1 MNIFK
6 GFLISSIA
14 MTTFVGTDLILQN
27 DSIHNK
33 VYAESYNVTYKE
45 RDSQEERLIVKFKNQ
60 IDLPYE
66 DGIEKRIKNGDYD
79 NNLKELF
86 SENKELTLNRLFS
99 SVNPIEIEK
108 LSVHSKSFANPSA
121 NNLLNYYIV
130 QAPNNIEIE
139 LLLKKFET
147 SPLVEEAYIQE
158 KQILTPP
165 EIQLQ
170 DLSVNPYDDP
180 RFKNQGYLEAAPKG
194 INASHAWSIKGGDGK
209 GTTFVDMEYGWLLN
223 HEDLV
228 NKNIKLMSG
237 QNISQHRAHGTS
249 VLGIVSSEDNQI
261 GNIGIAPKA
270 NVKVI
275 SQIRDNGI
283 YNTADAILSAVH
295 NLQSGDVLL
304 LEAQASYDGYGD
316 KYLPV
321 EVHPDIF
328 DAIRVGADKGI
339 IIIEAGANGSNDLDN
354 FKDRNGKKILN
365 RNSPDFKDSGAI
377 MVGAGSSTVPHKRL
391 WFSNY
396 GSRLDVYGW
405 GENVDTTSANPSQNT
420 TNLYTS
426 TFSGTSSASPIIA
439 GAATSIQGIAKEH
452 RGYPYTPA
460 ELRNILSNPNTG
472 TQSQD
477 PWNDRIGVLPDLKS
491 ILDNLGFNSDIP
503 NSSSILEGKQFAWSL
518 KGISDFEFAKINF
531 NKSTEEM
538 QVDLKSGIP
547 HHYFN
552 ETYASIKVQNASGK
566 IVYNK
571 NIYGN
576 QQQNAESQKV
586 SVKVGDYIE
595 LTHLEGVHRATFT
608 NVDNSKQES
617 FGKKAIY
624 EVTKEGLKK
633 VEKMPEATI
642 LDGNQFAWSLKGY
655 SDREIAKVNYDKT
668 AEEMKIKLEAGVPH
682 SYFASTYASIK
693 VQNSSGNVIYNKEI
707 EGNKQ
712 QNAESQT
719 VPVKIGDYI
728 ELTHIEGEATKEKT
742 RATLINLENNK
753 NETIGK
759 TARYQITKEGLK
771 KVEKMPETT
780 VLDGNQFNWSL
791 KGYNDREIAKVE
803 YNKATEK
810 MQIKLEAG
818 IPHSYFT
825 STYASIK
832 VQNSSGN
839 ILYNKEIVGNRQQPA
854 ESQTVPVKV
863 GDYIEFTHI
872 EGEAQKE
879 KTRATLTNLENN
891 KQEFVGKKKTYQ
903 VTPTGLLLGNVN
915 Y

>member
-66 DGIEKRIKNGDYD
+66 DGIEKRIKSGDYD
-79 NNLKELF
+79 NNLQKLF
-86 SENKELTLNRLFS
+86 SENTELTLNRLFS

-108 LSVHSKSFANPSA
+108 LSVQSKSVANESA

-165 EIQLQ
+165 EIQLPN
-170 DLSVNPYDDP
+170 LSVNPYDDP

-194 INASHAWSIKGGDGK
+194 INAPHAWSIKGGDGK
-209 GTTFVDMEYGWLLN
+209 DTTFVDMEYGWLLN

-237 QNISQHRAHGTS
+237 QNINQHRAHGTS

-295 NLQSGDVLL
+295 NLQAGDILL

-503 NSSSILEGKQFAWSL
+503 NASSILEGKQFAWSL

-566 IVYNK
+566 VVYNK

-668 AEEMKIKLEAGVPH
+668 VEEMKVKLEAGVPH
-682 SYFASTYASIK
+682 SYFTSTYASIK
-693 VQNSSGNVIYNKEI
+693 VQNASGNVLYNKEI
-707 EGNKQ
+707 VGNKQ

-759 TARYQITKEGLK
+759 TARYQVTKEGLK

-839 ILYNKEIVGNRQQPA
+839 ILYNKEIVGNRQQNA

-879 KTRATLTNLENN
+879 KTRATLTNLENS

-903 VTPTGLLLGNVN
+903 VTPTGLLIK
-915 Y
+915 

>member
-45 RDSQEERLIVKFKNQ
+45 RDSQEERLVVKFKNQ

-79 NNLKELF
+79 NNLKKLF
-86 SENKELTLNRLFS
+86 SENTELTLNRLFS

-108 LSVHSKSFANPSA
+108 LSVQSKSVVNESA
-121 NNLLNYYIV
+121 NNLLNYYIL

-165 EIQLQ
+165 EIQLPN
-170 DLSVNPYDDP
+170 LSVNPYDDP

-209 GTTFVDMEYGWLLN
+209 DTTFVDMEYGWLLN

-295 NLQSGDVLL
+295 NLQAGDILL
-304 LEAQASYDGYGD
+304 LEAQAAYDGYGD

-452 RGYPYTPA
+452 RGSPYTPA

-472 TQSQD
+472 TKSQD

-491 ILDNLGFNSDIP
+491 ILDNLDFNSDIP
-503 NSSSILEGKQFAWSL
+503 NSSSILEGNQFAWSL

-538 QVDLKSGIP
+538 QVDLKAGVP

-566 IVYNK
+566 VVYNK

-576 QQQNAESQKV
+576 KQQNAESQKV
-586 SVKVGDYIE
+586 PVKVGDYIE
-595 LTHLEGVHRATFT
+595 LTHQEGVHRATLT

-617 FGKKAIY
+617 FGKKAMY
-624 EVTKEGLKK
+624 EV
-633 VEKMPEATI
+633 
-642 LDGNQFAWSLKGY
+642 
-655 SDREIAKVNYDKT
+655 
-668 AEEMKIKLEAGVPH
+668 
-682 SYFASTYASIK
+682 
-693 VQNSSGNVIYNKEI
+693 
-707 EGNKQ
+707 
-712 QNAESQT
+712 
-719 VPVKIGDYI
+719 
-728 ELTHIEGEATKEKT
+728 
-742 RATLINLENNK
+742 
-753 NETIGK
+753 
-759 TARYQITKEGLK
+759 TKEGLK

-780 VLDGNQFNWSL
+780 VLDGNQFSWSL
-791 KGYNDREIAKVE
+791 KGYSDREIAKVN
-803 YNKATEK
+803 YNRVTEK
-810 MQIKLEAG
+810 MQVNLEAG
-818 IPHSYFT
+818 VPHSYFNN
-825 STYASIK
+825 TYASIK
-832 VQNSSGN
+832 VQNSSGSVV
-839 ILYNKEIVGNRQQPA
+839 YNKEIVGNRQQTA

-872 EGEAQKE
+872 EGEAVNE
-879 KTRATLTNLENN
+879 KTRAKLTNLENN
-891 KQEFVGKKKTYQ
+891 KQEYIGKKRIYQ
-903 VTPTGLLLGNVN
+903 VTSTGLNKID
-915 Y
+915 

>member
-27 DSIHNK
+27 DSIYNK
-33 VYAESYNVTYKE
+33 IYAESYNVTYKE
-45 RDSQEERLIVKFKNQ
+45 RDSQEERLVVKFKNQ

-79 NNLKELF
+79 NNLKKLF
-86 SENKELTLNRLFS
+86 SENTELTLNRLFS

-108 LSVHSKSFANPSA
+108 LSVQSKSVANESA

-165 EIQLQ
+165 EIQLPN
-170 DLSVNPYDDP
+170 LSVNPYDDP
-180 RFKNQGYLEAAPKG
+180 RFTNQGYLEAAPKG

-209 GTTFVDMEYGWLLN
+209 DTTFVDMEYGWLLN

-295 NLQSGDVLL
+295 NLQAGDILL

-452 RGYPYTPA
+452 RGSPYTPA

-472 TQSQD
+472 TKSQD
-477 PWNDRIGVLPDLKS
+477 PLNDRIGVLPDLKS

-503 NSSSILEGKQFAWSL
+503 NSSSILEG
-518 KGISDFEFAKINF
+518 
-531 NKSTEEM
+531 
-538 QVDLKSGIP
+538 
-547 HHYFN
+547 
-552 ETYASIKVQNASGK
+552 
-566 IVYNK
+566 
-571 NIYGN
+571 
-576 QQQNAESQKV
+576 
-586 SVKVGDYIE
+586 
-595 LTHLEGVHRATFT
+595 
-608 NVDNSKQES
+608 
-617 FGKKAIY
+617 
-624 EVTKEGLKK
+624 
-633 VEKMPEATI
+633 
-642 LDGNQFAWSLKGY
+642 NQFAWSL
-655 SDREIAKVNYDKT
+655 
-668 AEEMKIKLEAGVPH
+668 
-682 SYFASTYASIK
+682 
-693 VQNSSGNVIYNKEI
+693 
-707 EGNKQ
+707 
-712 QNAESQT
+712 
-719 VPVKIGDYI
+719 
-728 ELTHIEGEATKEKT
+728 
-742 RATLINLENNK
+742 
-753 NETIGK
+753 
-759 TARYQITKEGLK
+759 
-771 KVEKMPETT
+771 
-780 VLDGNQFNWSL
+780 
-791 KGYNDREIAKVE
+791 
-803 YNKATEK
+803 
-810 MQIKLEAG
+810 
-818 IPHSYFT
+818 
-825 STYASIK
+825 
-832 VQNSSGN
+832 
-839 ILYNKEIVGNRQQPA
+839 
-854 ESQTVPVKV
+854 
-863 GDYIEFTHI
+863 
-872 EGEAQKE
+872 
-879 KTRATLTNLENN
+879 
-891 KQEFVGKKKTYQ
+891 
-903 VTPTGLLLGNVN
+903 
-915 Y
+915 